1 MIRILSEK
9 IHRYRFL
16 ISASSTA
23 LKPSPFGDGFS
34 ASGSALK
41 FAPAAALSL
50 DNDPRAAGCR

>member
-23 LKPSPFGDGFS
+23 LKRLF
-34 ASGSALK
+34 ALM
-41 FAPAAALSL
+41 LGVGV
-50 DNDPRAAGCR
+50 DPWATRRG